1 MKIKLIFVIS
11 LLMLSPFVVAKDE
24 IRATALDLFD
34 TFKQRK
40 DFERFL
46 TFYDKNVKFED
57 VFHKVKLTNK
67 AQFLDF
73 YDWQKGDFDRL
84 SNQFILQLDTLVID
98 GNSAVAQGT
107 FLPFKFNGEK
117 MGPWDFVIWL
127 EFNEQGKVIS
137 QRDWINYS
145 QNEAQ

>member
-1 MKIKLIFVIS
+1 MKIKLILVVY
-11 LLMLSPFVVAKDE
+11 LLLLTPFAAE
-24 IRATALDLFD
+24 ANIRETATELFD

-40 DFERFL
+40 DFAQFL
-46 TFYDKNVKFED
+46 TFYDKNVQFED
-57 VFHKVKLTNK
+57 VFYKVKLSNK
-67 AQFLDF
+67 MQFRDF

-84 SNQFILQLDTLVID
+84 NNQYILQLESLVVD
-98 GNSAVAQGT
+98 GNSAVAQGA
-107 FLPFKFNGEK
+107 FLPFKFNGKK

-127 EFNEQGKVIS
+127 EFDEQGKVIS

>member
-1 MKIKLIFVIS
+1 MKVKLILVIS
-11 LLMLSPFVVAKDE
+11 LLILTPFVAKAD
-24 IRATALDLFD
+24 IRATALELFD

-46 TFYDKNVKFED
+46 TFYDKNVQFED
-57 VFHKVKLTNK
+57 VFYKVKLINK
-67 AQFLDF
+67 AQFRDF

-84 SNQFILQLDTLVID
+84 SNQYILQLDTLAVD

-107 FLPFKFNGEK
+107 FLPFKFNTKK
-117 MGPWDFVIWL
+117 MGPWDFIIWL